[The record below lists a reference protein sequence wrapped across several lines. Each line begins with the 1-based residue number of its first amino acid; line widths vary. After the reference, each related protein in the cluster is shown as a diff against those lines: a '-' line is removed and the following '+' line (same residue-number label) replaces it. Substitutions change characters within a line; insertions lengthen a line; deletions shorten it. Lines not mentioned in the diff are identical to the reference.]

1 MVERRV
7 LEVRRV
13 ETVGLPFD
21 AMELQGA
28 KTRTIRA
35 LCHVMTDRGPATFG
49 YQFIVEATA
58 RI

>member
-21 AMELQGA
+21 AMA

-35 LCHVMTDRGPATFG
+35 LGRVMTDRGPATFG